1 MTTVKQHTE
10 HLTSYYKPDT
20 AIAVQVWHVDDVLH
34 AAETM
39 SRRRKMHIAIS
50 PAEAEDILHNIHY
63 RADAEIG
70 INWEVIQCNI
80 EFHIEERNKE
90 ETS

>member
-1 MTTVKQHTE
+1 MTTVKEHTE
-10 HLTSYYKPDT
+10 RMARYYKPDT
-20 AIAVQVWHVDDVLH
+20 AIAVHVWHVDDVLH
-34 AAETM
+34 TAEGM
-39 SRRRKMHIAIS
+39 GVDIS
-50 PAEAEDILHNIHY
+50 NAEAEDILHGIHS

-90 ETS
+90 VTA